1 MATELEIKY
10 AVNDLQLLD
19 CILCS
24 EPVASR
30 MQAPFAYIR
39 MQTTYYDTEDGA
51 LSARKCTY
59 RLRKENGVSVI
70 TLKTPG
76 EGYARGEWAWEG
88 EYLDEAPE
96 KLAGLGAPEELV
108 QLLREVEPVIVC
120 GAKFTRIT
128 ALLHLDGADCEICGD
143 IGSLIGGGR
152 QEPLCEL
159 ELELKSGSEAVM
171 LDYAHALAEKYRRK
185 AGEGGDAGAAGRAGG
200 VRRRKRKPGDGAASQ
215 GADRLAEPLSAEA
228 PGKRPHRLSAPVLL
242 CRYKGRYRPE
252 DGAVLQ
258 SGEVHSAK
266 S

>member
-19 CILCS
+19 CILCD
-24 EPVASR
+24 PLVLTR
-30 MQAPFAYIR
+30 MDQPQYRSIQ
-39 MQTTYYDTEDGA
+39 METTYYDTEDGA

-108 QLLREVEPVIVC
+108 QLLREAEPVIVC

-128 ALLHLDGADCEICGD
+128 ALLHLDGADCEICGALE
-143 IGSLIGGGR
+143 ITVSHRQLIKIAEHGQIRLFVRVHRRTSASL
-152 QEPLCEL
+152 
-159 ELELKSGSEAVM
+159 
-171 LDYAHALAEKYRRK
+171 
-185 AGEGGDAGAAGRAGG
+185 
-200 VRRRKRKPGDGAASQ
+200 
-215 GADRLAEPLSAEA
+215 
-228 PGKRPHRLSAPVLL
+228 
-242 CRYKGRYRPE
+242 
-252 DGAVLQ
+252 
-258 SGEVHSAK
+258 
-266 S
+266 

>member
-19 CILCS
+19 CILCD
-24 EPVASR
+24 PLVLTR
-30 MQAPFAYIR
+30 MDQPQYRNIQ
-39 MQTTYYDTEDGA
+39 METTYYDTEDGA

-108 QLLREVEPVIVC
+108 QLLREAEPVIVC

-171 LDYAHALAEKYRRK
+171 LDYAHALAEKYRLSEERK
-185 AGEGGDAGAAGRAGG
+185 SKFAARGRLRPRMGIEISG
-200 VRRRKRKPGDGAASQ
+200 FHGIIGIRPRNSLMRQNTVFTTMRRFFYERGQK
-215 GADRLAEPLSAEA
+215 AESDHAL
-228 PGKRPHRLSAPVLL
+228 RFL
-242 CRYKGRYRPE
+242 
-252 DGAVLQ
+252 
-258 SGEVHSAK
+258 
-266 S
+266 

>member
-19 CILCS
+19 CILCD
-24 EPVASR
+24 PLVLTR
-30 MQAPFAYIR
+30 MDQPQYRSIQ
-39 MQTTYYDTEDGA
+39 METTYYDTEDGA

-108 QLLREVEPVIVC
+108 QLLREAEPVIVC

-128 ALLHLDGADCEICGD
+128 ALLHLDGADCESCGD

-171 LDYAHALAEKYRRK
+171 LDYAHALAEKYRLSEERK
-185 AGEGGDAGAAGRAGG
+185 SKFARARALAAPDGD
-200 VRRRKRKPGDGAASQ
+200 
-215 GADRLAEPLSAEA
+215 
-228 PGKRPHRLSAPVLL
+228 
-242 CRYKGRYRPE
+242 
-252 DGAVLQ
+252 
-258 SGEVHSAK
+258 
-266 S
+266 

>member
-19 CILCS
+19 CILCD
-24 EPVASR
+24 PLVLTR
-30 MQAPFAYIR
+30 MDQPQYRSIQ
-39 MQTTYYDTEDGA
+39 METTYYDTEDGA

-76 EGYARGEWAWEG
+76 KGYARGEWAWEG

-108 QLLREVEPVIVC
+108 QLLREAEPVIVC

-159 ELELKSGSEAVM
+159 ELELKSGSEAVRRA
-171 LDYAHALAEKYRRK
+171 YAHALAEKYR
-185 AGEGGDAGAAGRAGG
+185 
-200 VRRRKRKPGDGAASQ
+200 
-215 GADRLAEPLSAEA
+215 LSAERKSKVARARALAA
-228 PGKRPHRLSAPVLL
+228 P
-242 CRYKGRYRPE
+242 
-252 DGAVLQ
+252 DGD
-258 SGEVHSAK
+258 
-266 S
+266 